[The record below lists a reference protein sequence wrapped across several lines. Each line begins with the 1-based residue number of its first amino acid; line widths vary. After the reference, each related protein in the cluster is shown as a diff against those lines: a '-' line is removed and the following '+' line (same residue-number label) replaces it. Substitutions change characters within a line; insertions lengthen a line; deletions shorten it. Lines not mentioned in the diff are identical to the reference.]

1 MDKTDLVLNEDMAA
15 MTKSPYMTAKIKQ
28 TFLTYMD
35 KLNQAKKRLRADLF
49 KGRDLNLDQFKDS
62 IAKQISVVKE
72 VQGFMRQHKGIS
84 SAQSQV
90 GKDD

>member
-1 MDKTDLVLNEDMAA
+1 
-15 MTKSPYMTAKIKQ
+15 
-28 TFLTYMD
+28 MD

-49 KGRDLNLDQFKDS
+49 KGRDLDLDHFKDC

-84 SAQSQV
+84 SAKSQV
-90 GKDD
+90 SKDEWAIWCQLHTAFSF